1 MIPHNETSSTPS
13 QQQKGEETS
22 ERKPE
27 NSKLLLFTV
36 ALIIGVMF
44 IWQTSYG
51 IHEAK
56 HLLPSGPFSL
66 LCFVLLL
73 SLTGY
78 WLQQDSRNH
87 SVTWVFD
94 MGFFLLLAWPI
105 IIPYYLFK
113 TRKSKAFLIILGYY
127 ALNVGARFCGRL
139 LGRLF

>member
-13 QQQKGEETS
+13 QPQKWEEIS

-27 NSKLLLFTV
+27 NSKLLLFIV
-36 ALIIGVMF
+36 ALIIGVIF

-56 HLLPSGPFSL
+56 HLERSGPFFL

-78 WLQQDSRNH
+78 WLQQDSRKH
-87 SVTWVFD
+87 SITLVFD

-113 TRKSKAFLIILGYY
+113 TRKSKAFVIILGYIG
-127 ALNVGARFCGRL
+127 LNVGARLFGRL
-139 LGRLF
+139 LGRLI